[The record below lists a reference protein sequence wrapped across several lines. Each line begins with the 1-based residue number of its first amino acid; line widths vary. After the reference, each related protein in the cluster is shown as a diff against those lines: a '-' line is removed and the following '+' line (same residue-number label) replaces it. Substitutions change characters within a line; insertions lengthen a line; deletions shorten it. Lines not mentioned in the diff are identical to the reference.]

1 MIAWVTHHLPR
12 DTDSNNSAHLPGKY
26 VGGAEMTDAALLAA
40 APVDV
45 DIVPA
50 WEWERALDAD
60 HVIITGTDLLPTQAM
75 ERLAG
80 TSPTVFLHHEQTRAY
95 ARRQLI
101 DAARVLILHTPAH
114 EAMERRWT
122 NPKRVELVLSPMDP
136 TECWAEPKQDHA
148 VWAQRMHDLKGP
160 RAARLWAIENGIRL
174 QMLTNAPRAKVLD
187 ALAVARWFVH
197 LPLGFESESRA
208 TIEAVLSGCK
218 CVTNERVG
226 ITSVD
231 GWSDPQ
237 RLADMVASAADKW
250 WQVALP

>member
-136 TECWAEPKQDHA
+136 TECLGRTE
-148 VWAQRMHDLKGP
+148 
-160 RAARLWAIENGIRL
+160 ARSRG
-174 QMLTNAPRAKVLD
+174 
-187 ALAVARWFVH
+187 
-197 LPLGFESESRA
+197 LG
-208 TIEAVLSGCK
+208 
-218 CVTNERVG
+218 
-226 ITSVD
+226 
-231 GWSDPQ
+231 
-237 RLADMVASAADKW
+237 AADARPEGATRGAPVGHRKRYSSCRC
-250 WQVALP
+250 